1 MKAFDVSDFPIANQ
15 NVIVLVKA
23 ERLDREQHI
32 DRSYSIPIQRNTNTT
47 PTKYTMMSANNTL
60 IRIVLLVFLSHQYL
74 ADAAYFDFTQT
85 HIIDSCKD
93 HGVEARETLELL
105 EEDCTALCGRESMKA
120 FDYADLEEDPVYIV
134 RNTVCQCFAFGPS
147 PDAPKEKTFECWSK
161 AEVWDK
167 SKPLMKCEDDYGI
180 VSPAT
185 CTEYCKRIDPQA
197 VAFQGIKGRSRCECG
212 GYPICSDVALSAFSS
227 APSVRAFSTALALT
241 MGCILA
247 LLN

>member
-1 MKAFDVSDFPIANQ
+1 MKTSMTLSD
-15 NVIVLVKA
+15 K
-23 ERLDREQHI
+23 
-32 DRSYSIPIQRNTNTT
+32 
-47 PTKYTMMSANNTL
+47 L
-60 IRIVLLVFLSHQYL
+60 IKIICLVFLSQQFSFDTVKVV
-74 ADAAYFDFTQT
+74 DAAYFDFAPEFE
-85 HIIDSCKD
+85 IDSCRD
-93 HGVEARETLELL
+93 YGIEARDTLALL
-105 EEDCTALCGRESMKA
+105 DEDCTAFCGHSSMESY
-120 FDYADLEEDPVYIV
+120 DYADLKEDPNFII
-134 RNTVCQCFAFGPS
+134 RNTVCRCFENGQS
-147 PDAPKEKTFECWSK
+147 PIAPKIQTFECWSK

-185 CTEYCKRIDPQA
+185 CTDYCKRIDPQA

-241 MGCILA
+241 MGCIVA